1 MIKGECGG
9 RERRASAE
17 GECGVPMKNPPCW
30 GGLVS
35 VRSEAASVASGHTP
49 H

>member
-1 MIKGECGG
+1 VRSQTASEASGY
-9 RERRASAE
+9 RERSER
-17 GECGVPMKNPPCW
+17 VYPMKNPPCL

-35 VRSEAASVASGHTP
+35 VRSEAASVAIGHTP